1 MFDTNK
7 YNRESRIAID
17 KVSKDTFSEN
27 TLSKWQLFKKKC
39 SGLNDKMTEAL
50 KPVSEKCKE
59 ITDDIGMSFDK
70 SENSFIKG
78 VREYSKK
85 T

>member
-1 MFDTNK
+1 
-7 YNRESRIAID
+7 
-17 KVSKDTFSEN
+17 
-27 TLSKWQLFKKKC
+27 
-39 SGLNDKMTEAL
+39 MTEAL
-50 KPVSEKCKE
+50 KPVSDKCKE